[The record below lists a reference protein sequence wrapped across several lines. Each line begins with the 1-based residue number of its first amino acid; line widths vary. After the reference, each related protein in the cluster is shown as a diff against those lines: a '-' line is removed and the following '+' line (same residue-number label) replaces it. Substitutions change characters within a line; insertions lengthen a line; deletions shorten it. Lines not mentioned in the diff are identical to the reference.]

1 MRRLSVL
8 LLLPGLLWATAC
20 GAQEADRGQLLTGIV
35 RLIDIW
41 TDIEILGRLTQL
53 ALTDAQWQ
61 TVAAVHQAH
70 PPPGPDL
77 QVVAEAAD
85 KAEELRRK
93 VLAGQEMKPG
103 DQEALGRLMQTA
115 VQQLGD
121 RGLPDGK
128 PITEL
133 TAEEKLVWAVL
144 TPEQQGKLIGGGQP
158 DAIGRRG
165 LALLKR
171 LRDTD
176 EATWAQSRDRL
187 VALLS
192 AQAGGEG
199 TAARE
204 NSRQM
209 LLDFLN
215 RVRAMPATD
224 FAKRQTELMAEIG
237 VLVPQNAN
245 LAALLLE
252 FDPTPIHQA
261 LSQTLLNSRMPRLLQ
276 EMHAVRA
283 RPAGG

>member
-8 LLLPGLLWATAC
+8 LLLPGLLWATSC
-20 GAQEADRGQLLTGIV
+20 GAQEADRNQLLTHLARV
-35 RLIDIW
+35 FDICM
-41 TDIEILGRLTQL
+41 DIEILGRLTPL

-70 PPPGPDL
+70 PLPGPNL
-77 QVVAEAAD
+77 QVVAEAAT
-85 KAEELRRK
+85 KAEAFRQQLLGGK
-93 VLAGQEMKPG
+93 EMKPG
-103 DQEALGRLMQTA
+103 GEEALGRLMQA
-115 VQQLGD
+115 AFAQLGD
-121 RGLPDGK
+121 RGGPDGK

-133 TAEEKLVWAVL
+133 TAEDKLVWAVL

-158 DAIGRRG
+158 DAMGRRG

-176 EATWAQSRDRL
+176 EATWVQSRDRL
-187 VALLS
+187 VAQLS

-215 RVRAMPATD
+215 RVRAMPAAD
-224 FAKRQTELMAEIG
+224 FAKKQTELMAEIG

-252 FDPTPIHQA
+252 FDPTPIRQA

-276 EMHAVRA
+276 EMQAARA
-283 RPAGG
+283 KAGGG

>member
-1 MRRLSVL
+1 MRRLGV

-35 RLIDIW
+35 RVFDIW
-41 TDIEILGRLTQL
+41 MDMEILQRLAPL
-53 ALTDAQWQ
+53 SLTDAQWQ

-70 PPPGPDL
+70 PPPGPSI

-85 KAEELRRK
+85 KAEGFRRK
-93 VLAGQEMKPG
+93 LLAGQEMKPG
-103 DQEALGRLMQTA
+103 DQEALGRLMQA
-115 VQQLGD
+115 AFEQLGD
-121 RGLPDGK
+121 RNGPDSK

-133 TAEEKLVWAVL
+133 TAAEKLVWAAL

-192 AQAGGEG
+192 AQAGGAG
-199 TAARE
+199 TSARE

-215 RVRAMPATD
+215 RVRAMPAAD
-224 FAKRQTELMAEIG
+224 FAKKQTELMAEIG

-245 LAALLLE
+245 LAVVLLE

-261 LSQTLLNSRMPRLLQ
+261 LSQTLLNSRLPRLLQ
-276 EMHAVRA
+276 EMRAVRA
-283 RPAGG
+283 RLGGG